1 MAGRGKGNPMTN
13 HPLQVLVIED
23 ELQIR
28 RYLRTS
34 LAGHGYTLLEAS
46 SGQEGIEQ
54 TAQLQPD
61 CVILDLGLPD
71 MDGLEVLR
79 RIRSWSA
86 VPVVILTARGQ
97 EQEKISL
104 LDAGAD
110 DYLTKPFSVGE
121 LLARIRAA
129 LRRTAGMQASESPV
143 TAIGDLRVDLA
154 HRQVFR
160 AGEEIHLTPIEYRLL
175 SALVRNLGRVVTQ
188 RQLLQEVWGPE
199 YTDAPHYLRI
209 YMQHLRHKLEADPA
223 RPRYLLTEPGV
234 GYRLRDEG

>member
-1 MAGRGKGNPMTN
+1 MHTPQQTI
-13 HPLQVLVIED
+13 LIIED

-28 RYLRTS
+28 RFLRSS
-34 LAGHGYTLLEAS
+34 LSSHGYKLLEAGM
-46 SGQEGIEQ
+46 GQEGIEQ
-54 TAQLQPD
+54 AAQLHPD

-71 MDGLEVLR
+71 MEGLEVLR

-86 VPVVILTARGQ
+86 APVVILTARGQ
-97 EQEKISL
+97 EQDKITL

-110 DYLTKPFSVGE
+110 DYLTKPFGVGE

-129 LRRTAGMQASESPV
+129 LRRTTGIPASETPV
-143 TAIGDLRVDLA
+143 TVLGDLRIDVV

-160 AGEEIHLTPIEYRLL
+160 ADAEVHLTPIEYKLL
-175 SALVRNLGRVVTQ
+175 VALVRHLGQVVTR

-199 YTDAPHYLRI
+199 YTDASHYLRI

>member
-1 MAGRGKGNPMTN
+1 MTN
-13 HPLQVLVIED
+13 RPLHVLVIED
-23 ELQIR
+23 EVQIR
-28 RYLRTS
+28 RFLRTS
-34 LAGHGYTLLEAS
+34 LASHGYALLEAS

-71 MDGLEVLR
+71 MEGMEVLR
-79 RIRSWSA
+79 RIRNWSA

-97 EQEKISL
+97 EQDKIAL

-110 DYLTKPFSVGE
+110 DYLTKPFGVGE

-129 LRRTAGMQASESPV
+129 LRHTAGMAASEMPV
-143 TAIGDLRVDLA
+143 TVIGDLRIDMV

-160 AGEEIHLTPIEYRLL
+160 ASEEVHLTPIEYKLL
-175 SALVRNLGRVVTQ
+175 VVLVRNLGRVVTQ
-188 RQLLQEVWGPE
+188 RLLLQEVWGPE

-209 YMQHLRHKLEADPA
+209 YMQHLRHKLEHDPA